1 MSQAAVRPVPDP
13 DRPTAPDTENPG
25 YRYYALGLLTIAYML
40 NFVDRQI
47 LSVVQEPMREELG
60 ISDTWL
66 GLLQGTLFAMFYVT
80 AGIPIARW
88 ADIGNRRNIVAI
100 AVGLWSLM
108 TALQGLAQ
116 NVAQLALAR
125 FGVGV
130 GEAGGSPPAHSMISD
145 LFKPSE
151 RGRAL
156 ALYSSGVT
164 FGVMLAYVLG
174 GWVSDNFGW
183 RIVFV
188 VVGLPGV
195 ILGLV
200 IRWTLREPER
210 GLLDASGSA
219 TAAAP
224 AFMTVMKTLMTR
236 RSFLLLSV
244 AAGLHA
250 FTAYGIGAFI
260 VSFFYRSYG
269 LASISEVTV
278 PLGLM
283 IGGAGALG
291 NFLGGYLADRWGTD
305 DKRWYVWVPAIST
318 LLAIPFAYAS
328 FLSNSFYLAIAL
340 YFLPLIFGYM
350 YLGPTLA
357 LTHGLV
363 SPRMR
368 AVASSILF
376 FILNLIGLGLG
387 PTATG
392 LVSDLLRDGVQIG
405 AGLQGSISTV
415 FGSEIA
421 RMTVEGFG
429 DESLRYA
436 ILIMFFAYFACAIFY
451 FLAARY
457 IREDLANAPT

>member
-1 MSQAAVRPVPDP
+1 MSQAAAQPLSNPEK
-13 DRPTAPDTENPG
+13 PTAPESPSAG
-25 YRYYALGLLTIAYML
+25 YRYYALGVLTVAYML

-60 ISDTWL
+60 ITDTQL
-66 GLLQGTLFAMFYVT
+66 GLLQGTFFAMFYVT

-88 ADIGNRRNIVAI
+88 ADIGNRRNIVAL

-108 TALQGLAQ
+108 TSLQGFARDFL
-116 NVAQLALAR
+116 QLAIAR
-125 FGVGV
+125 FGVGI

-145 LFKPSE
+145 LFAPNE

-156 ALYSSGVT
+156 AIYSSGVT
-164 FGVMLAYVLG
+164 FGVMLAYALG

-183 RIVFV
+183 RIVFI

-195 ILGLV
+195 LLGLV
-200 IRWTLREPER
+200 IRFTMKEPQR
-210 GLLDASGSA
+210 GLHDQTVNIAE
-219 TAAAP
+219 TP

-260 VSFFYRSYG
+260 VSFFYRSYN
-269 LASISEVTV
+269 LSSVSEVTL
-278 PLGLM
+278 PLGIM
-283 IGGAGALG
+283 IGVAGGIG
-291 NFLGGYLADRWGTD
+291 NYLGGYLSDLWGKN
-305 DKRWYVWVPAIST
+305 DKRWYVWVPAVST
-318 LLAIPFAYAS
+318 LLAIPFAYAA
-328 FLSNSFYLAIAL
+328 FLSNDFYTSIAL

-357 LTHGLV
+357 LTHSLV

-368 AVASSILF
+368 ALASSILF

-387 PTATG
+387 PTVTG
-392 LVSDLLRDGVQIG
+392 LVSDLLREGINLG
-405 AGLQGSISTV
+405 SGLQGLITTL
-415 FGSEIA
+415 FGSELA
-421 RMTVEGFG
+421 RLTVEGFG
-429 DESLRYA
+429 EESLRYA
-436 ILIMFFAYFACAIFY
+436 ILIMFVAYFICALLY
-451 FLAARY
+451 FWAARY
-457 IREDLANAPT
+457 IREDLLNAPK